1 MSGDGLHVAAVLVTH
16 DSERFLPE
24 LIASIQG
31 QTRIPDEVIVIDD
44 HSTDLTI
51 AMLREIGWT
60 VETAT
65 TSATDI
71 TTRIA
76 QNFTQGVRE
85 ARHFDIVIL
94 GDHDDYWLPDRV
106 EHHMA
111 LMQADPMVWLLAS
124 NGRIMGS
131 EATLRDTFPVP
142 GDWHTMSRTQR
153 LRYTLRHSVATGGA
167 SAIRPSGLLAPDN
180 KCVPVPAGWLHDR
193 WWSLAAVAKNAIL
206 IDDQPVI
213 EYRVQPDQRVGL
225 DTGRQSRRVPRVRI
239 SDIARAGDVVRLL

>member
-1 MSGDGLHVAAVLVTH
+1 MSADGLRVAAVLVTH
-16 DSERFLPE
+16 NSERFLPE

-31 QTRIPDEVIVIDD
+31 QTRIPDEVMVIDD

-51 AMLREIGWT
+51 AMLQETGWT

-85 ARHFDIVIL
+85 TRNFDIVIL
-94 GDHDDYWLPDRV
+94 GDHDDYWLPDRI
-106 EHHMA
+106 EHHIA
-111 LMQADPMVWLLAS
+111 LMQADPTVWLLAS

-142 GDWHTMSRTQR
+142 GDWHTKSRNQR
-153 LRYTLRHSVATGGA
+153 LRYALRHSVATGGA
-167 SAIRPSGLLAPDN
+167 SAIRPAQLLDPAH
-180 KCVPVPAGWLHDR
+180 KCVPIPRGWLHDR
-193 WWSLAAVAKNAIL
+193 WWSLAAVAKDAIR

-213 EYRVQPDQRVGL
+213 EYRVQSDQRVGL
-225 DTGRQSRRVPRVRI
+225 DTGRQGSRVPRVRA
-239 SDIARAGDVVRLL
+239 SDAARVRDVVRLL